1 MNDNTGRLPYAGMS
15 AVQVQAVWSQSSWH
29 PKTLETST
37 KVMDFKC
44 NWMPFRYPQPCQ
56 FVTKWTLPLS
66 SPTFAGIYP
75 QHISISYYQLELIFI
90 SLVLRTEYGRFVM
103 LFARSV
109 GVGHGVR
116 SEVMLAAVVPGKK
129 DEVQTI
135 RKHGLIASSVPF
147 YKCFKSC
154 FQLFLL

>member
-1 MNDNTGRLPYAGMS
+1 
-15 AVQVQAVWSQSSWH
+15 
-29 PKTLETST
+29 
-37 KVMDFKC
+37 
-44 NWMPFRYPQPCQ
+44 
-56 FVTKWTLPLS
+56 
-66 SPTFAGIYP
+66 
-75 QHISISYYQLELIFI
+75 
-90 SLVLRTEYGRFVM
+90 M